1 MSSPRAIS
9 VEKIRMIG
17 YTIKKAS
24 VIAATKSLLVRDRI
38 EI

>member
-24 VIAATKSLLVRDRI
+24 VMVVTKILIMPRS
-38 EI
+38 